1 MNAQKNSGR
10 VFALLLVF
18 GLTLTLAAAWE
29 ATRVRADKNDDEN
42 LPQSFPL
49 ADGGITSG
57 ESRRTTPIVERH
69 RMRAASSSPITS
81 DALVLQWNEIAVAT
95 IGAQPPFPSTR
106 YMATV
111 QVAVF
116 EAVNAITGHYEP
128 YLGTISAPP
137 GASPEAAAVA
147 AAHGVLQAF
156 FPAQSATLD
165 QQRLDSLATI
175 PDGQAKTDGI
185 AVGVAAA
192 AAMIAN
198 RTNDG
203 SAPPQFHTPL
213 NSDPYE
219 WQTTEGC
226 PAGGGA
232 FKHWPNVKP
241 FGIQSSSQFRADPPP
256 SLSSTDICS

>member
-10 VFALLLVF
+10 VFALVLVF

-49 ADGGITSG
+49 TDGGITSG

-106 YMATV
+106 FMATV

-128 YLGTISAPP
+128 YLGTITAPP

-147 AAHGVLQAF
+147 AAHGVLKAF

-185 AVGVAAA
+185 AVGEAAA
-192 AAMIAN
+192 L
-198 RTNDG
+198 R
-203 SAPPQFHTPL
+203 
-213 NSDPYE
+213 
-219 WQTTEGC
+219 
-226 PAGGGA
+226 
-232 FKHWPNVKP
+232 
-241 FGIQSSSQFRADPPP
+241 
-256 SLSSTDICS
+256 